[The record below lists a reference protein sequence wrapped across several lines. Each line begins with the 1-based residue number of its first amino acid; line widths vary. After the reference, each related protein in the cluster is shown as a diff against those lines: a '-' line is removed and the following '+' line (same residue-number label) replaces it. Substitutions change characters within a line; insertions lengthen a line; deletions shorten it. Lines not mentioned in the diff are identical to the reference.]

1 MNNHKLV
8 ADHYTRGDLLK
19 AICAGVER
27 MGKSPETVDIEDL
40 APVDEFHIGGRQAT
54 RTFLDQIAITAD
66 DHVIDVGCGIGGS
79 SRFAALTYGCRVTG
93 IDLTKE
99 FVDAG
104 NTLCSW
110 VGSNKQVKLVQGD
123 ALDLSFPDAT
133 FDKAFML
140 HVGMNIANKAAL
152 AKEVGRVLKP
162 GGIFGIYDIMQTSSE
177 PIVFPVPWASIAEAS
192 SLASSDDY
200 KDIVIA
206 AGFELV
212 NERNQREF
220 ALEFF
225 ERLKAAAMVAEGPPP
240 LGLHILMGKN
250 APAKVQNMIENIAM
264 NRVAPIELIFRKV

>member
-1 MNNHKLV
+1 MNNYKLV

-19 AICAGVER
+19 AICAGVEQ